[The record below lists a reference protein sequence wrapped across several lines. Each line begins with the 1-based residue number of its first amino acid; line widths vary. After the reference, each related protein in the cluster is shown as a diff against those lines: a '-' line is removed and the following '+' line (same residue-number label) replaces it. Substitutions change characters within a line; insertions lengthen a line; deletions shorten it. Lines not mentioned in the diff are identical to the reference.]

1 MTYYSQKMG
10 LNNRKIKIYN
20 FIQQQAN
27 FIKVSIVFLYV
38 LRINYEKYSDNQKTV
53 EKEDDIKEILKCI

>member
-53 EKEDDIKEILKCI
+53 EKEDDIKAVLKCI